1 MEAWCGR
8 CKPGA
13 QARVF
18 PWDDWH
24 PFTELMTIQDKIEAS
39 LPLIDFRGVTVVR
52 DQTVALDGLTLR
64 ISAGENVAIIGPN
77 GCGKSTLLK
86 TITREL
92 YPLYREGSSARILGR
107 EQWDV
112 SELREHLGVVSNDL
126 YARSERDPLGLE
138 VVVSGFY
145 SSFGLWPHHQPT
157 SEMTERS
164 RAAMRQMG
172 VEHLAGRRY
181 SEMSSGERKRVLI
194 SRALVHDPETL
205 ILDEPSDSLDLGMLK
220 DLQARLRRL
229 AQAGTGVVLVT
240 HHLHEIIPEITR
252 VVLLKKG
259 RVFRDGAKQ
268 QILTREI
275 LSKLYETDVEP
286 VERDGFYQYW

>member
-1 MEAWCGR
+1 M
-8 CKPGA
+8 
-13 QARVF
+13 
-18 PWDDWH
+18 
-24 PFTELMTIQDKIEAS
+24 MTAAEKNQPS
-39 LPLIDFRGVTVVR
+39 LPLIDFQQITVVR
-52 DQTVALDGLTLR
+52 DETVALDALTLR
-64 ISAGENVAIIGPN
+64 ILSGENVAIIGPN
-77 GCGKSTLLK
+77 GSGKSTLLK

-92 YPLYREGSSARILGR
+92 YPLYRDGSSARILGR

-126 YARSERDPLGLE
+126 YARSERNPRGLE

-157 SEMTERS
+157 EEMLERS
-164 RAAMRQMG
+164 RTAMRQMG
-172 VEHLAGRRY
+172 VEPLAARAY

-220 DLQARLRRL
+220 DLQARLRKL
-229 AQAGTGVVLVT
+229 AQSGTGIVLVT

-252 VVLLKKG
+252 VVLLKTG
-259 RVFRDGAKQ
+259 RVFRDGPKKHV
-268 QILTREI
+268 LTREI
-275 LSKLYETDVEP
+275 LSELYETDVEP
-286 VERDGFYQYW
+286 IERDGFYQYW